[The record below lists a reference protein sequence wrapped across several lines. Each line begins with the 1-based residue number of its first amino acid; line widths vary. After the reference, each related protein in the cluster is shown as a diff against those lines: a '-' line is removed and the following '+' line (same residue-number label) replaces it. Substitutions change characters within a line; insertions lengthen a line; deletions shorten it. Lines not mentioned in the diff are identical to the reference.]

1 MIHRLR
7 RKFIHIAMGAV
18 TLVMIMMCLSIN
30 IINFLTTDSD
40 LEKTLQ
46 VLYDNQ
52 GTMPQFPGGKP
63 GERPGGP
70 FTVETAYSTRYFVLR
85 YSEDGTLDSAD
96 MRHIAAV
103 SEEDAGRY
111 LDIALKHG

>member
-7 RKFIHIAMGAV
+7 RKFILIAMGAV

-63 GERPGGP
+63 G
-70 FTVETAYSTRYFVLR
+70 FSWLSVKVN
-85 YSEDGTLDSAD
+85 
-96 MRHIAAV
+96 
-103 SEEDAGRY
+103 
-111 LDIALKHG
+111 

>member
-7 RKFIHIAMGAV
+7 RKFILIAMGAV

-46 VLYDNQ
+46 VLCDNQ
-52 GTMPQFPGGKP
+52 GTLCCA
-63 GERPGGP
+63 
-70 FTVETAYSTRYFVLR
+70 TARTARW
-85 YSEDGTLDSAD
+85 TAP
-96 MRHIAAV
+96 I
-103 SEEDAGRY
+103 
-111 LDIALKHG
+111 